1 MAILAGSA
9 PVPDPGPAPSEPA
22 IILTPLPEAAGMSSR
37 ELYDLEDAP
46 PGPSAPAPAAD
57 PTPAPA
63 APESPSKA
71 PIAMVPNADGLL
83 DLTHLGET
91 GEDDPIPNPFRL
103 RYHPAA
109 EVREVR
115 LEIGSVLVG
124 GRAGDASAI
133 VNGQVVS
140 PGDSLEGLKVA
151 SIDGDALELV
161 RDGVRVRL
169 PVGDRAFTL
178 RLPR

>member
-1 MAILAGSA
+1 
-9 PVPDPGPAPSEPA
+9 
-22 IILTPLPEAAGMSSR
+22 
-37 ELYDLEDAP
+37 
-46 PGPSAPAPAAD
+46 
-57 PTPAPA
+57 
-63 APESPSKA
+63 
-71 PIAMVPNADGLL
+71 MVPNADGLL

-151 SIDGDALELV
+151 SIDGDALSSSATASGSGCRSETGPS
-161 RDGVRVRL
+161 RSGS
-169 PVGDRAFTL
+169 PAPEGPA
-178 RLPR
+178 